1 MSGSSQPSWQWSSP
15 TMGTAKGSV
24 LLSCQ
29 DGPSSGRKPWFWE
42 GGSLQKCVR
51 RLPFLPYLW
60 KWKMGPSNHSYLS
73 MTMVEIVSLP
83 TAPLG
88 IIQISQTSIP
98 QRAHLTQ
105 KRSEQV
111 LLIAGPKN
119 GDLGLAKWNAMVES
133 WKKIPSF
140 KNQDGFP
147 V

>member
-1 MSGSSQPSWQWSSP
+1 
-15 TMGTAKGSV
+15 
-24 LLSCQ
+24 
-29 DGPSSGRKPWFWE
+29 
-42 GGSLQKCVR
+42 
-51 RLPFLPYLW
+51 
-60 KWKMGPSNHSYLS
+60 
-73 MTMVEIVSLP
+73 MVEIVSLP